1 MSNQVRH
8 RILILRKSQW
18 GESNVIIHGLSS
30 QGQRCTFLARGA
42 LKSKKRFAGGI
53 LDPLQY
59 VEVLATK
66 SPKQDSLMS
75 LDEAQLIDGFDGL
88 RTDFDNLE
96 AAFWA
101 TDVIQRVTFEDDP
114 HNKTL
119 FDLLGNGLRALAH
132 GVNGNKFRI
141 QFGLKMLMNQGV
153 LQSEPWMNSYLSKS
167 LEEGSTI
174 EDDDSQ
180 QRLPWIEQQIKIY
193 VKSGEGLG

>member
-30 QGQRCTFLARGA
+30 LGERCTFLARGA

-66 SPKQDSLMS
+66 SPKRDALMT
-75 LDEAQLIDGFDGL
+75 LDEANLIDGFDKL
-88 RTDFDNLE
+88 RTNFENLE

-101 TDVIQRVTFEDDP
+101 TDLIQRVTPEEDP
-114 HNKTL
+114 NNKSL
-119 FDLLGNGLRALAH
+119 FDLLGNGLRALTKPDAH
-132 GVNGNKFRI
+132 PETFKV
-141 QFGLKMLMNQGV
+141 QFGLKVLMNQGV
-153 LQSEPWMNSYLSKS
+153 LQTEPWMSPYLSRS
-167 LEEGSTI
+167 LDEGSVLQDQEYARHTG
-174 EDDDSQ
+174 
-180 QRLPWIEQQIKIY
+180 WIEHQIKLY
-193 VKSGEGLG
+193 TSRAEL